1 MNRGVILYVEDEVND
16 VLLLSLAFESEGYPN
31 LLASVVDGVEAIEYL
46 AGEGRFA
53 DRLKHPFPDLLL
65 LDLNLPKKS
74 GFEVLEW
81 ARGRPELASLPIVIF
96 TSSQAEVDR
105 NKAFKLGATDYIIKF
120 SEFEDLAAFARSLAQ
135 RHFSQIH

>member
-1 MNRGVILYVEDEVND
+1 MNSGVILYVEDEAND
-16 VLLLSLAFESEGYPN
+16 ILLLTLALEREGYPG

-46 AGEGRFA
+46 AGVGRFV
-53 DRLKHPFPDLLL
+53 DRQTHPFPDLVL

-81 ARGRPELASLPIVIF
+81 ARGRSELASLPIVIF
-96 TSSQAEVDR
+96 TSSQAEIDR

-120 SEFEDLAAFARSLAQ
+120 SEFEDLAGFARLLTQ
-135 RHFSQIH
+135 RKFT